1 MIIDRKEN
9 YTVITPE
16 KDCDQLFFS
25 KLKEK
30 IHTFS
35 KEHLIVDFTK
45 LGTIQ
50 IDDVLQFLDIAN
62 KKREEKMSFIII
74 APNVSIDDIPDELS
88 IAPTFN
94 EALDVLEM
102 DAIERD
108 LMDS

>member
-1 MIIDRKEN
+1 MIIDKKEK
-9 YTVITPE
+9 YTAITPE

-25 KLKEK
+25 KLKDQ
-30 IHTFS
+30 IHNFS

-45 LGTIQ
+45 LGAIQ
-50 IDDVLQFLDIAN
+50 LDDVLQFLDIAI
-62 KKREEKMSFIII
+62 KKREEKTSFIIVAANI
-74 APNVSIDDIPDELS
+74 SIDDIPDELS
-88 IAPTFN
+88 VAPTFN